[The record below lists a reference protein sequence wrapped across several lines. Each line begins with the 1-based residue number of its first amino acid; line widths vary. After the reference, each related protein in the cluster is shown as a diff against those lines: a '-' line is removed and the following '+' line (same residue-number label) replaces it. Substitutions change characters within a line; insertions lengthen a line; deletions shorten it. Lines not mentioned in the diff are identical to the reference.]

1 MLLPKRLRIAAG
13 RGGRRSDV
21 MLEWRGNARKTLVGS
36 LVGFA
41 LLVSAWDGGSSNPSR
56 GGTTTGGAAAAPAN
70 LPELN
75 VTVGAP
81 VGYYSALW
89 VAEINNLFQK
99 EGVKVNVLTYSGIA
113 VGAAQ
118 LATGQSDVLVNAIT
132 QTAGLKVKNIDV
144 RVLMYLG
151 KWDYHV
157 TALVTNPSI
166 ASIGQLK
173 AMGSTCQIATLVPGG
188 GLYGFAVALKK
199 VYNLDCRLVYLG
211 SDAAMV
217 AAYVS
222 GAANAVTPNASDA
235 NTLKTQ
241 GKGNILLD
249 PFTMD
254 KATGEA
260 LVPKAFPFWSVAAL
274 NKTITG
280 DKKVAV
286 QRFIQALRDADALME
301 PMDAAQLAAVT
312 VGVKAAFP
320 GVSVDTM
327 TTAYKLIKPIIPTG
341 AQAGRISTDDWTAA
355 LKTMEFW
362 QTPGVTAEDPRLAY
376 AAVVDTA
383 VFDAT
388 KTVPVCTSGQ
398 KPSADTIC
406 RPGN

>member
-1 MLLPKRLRIAAG
+1 
-13 RGGRRSDV
+13 
-21 MLEWRGNARKTLVGS
+21 
-36 LVGFA
+36 
-41 LLVSAWDGGSSNPSR
+41 
-56 GGTTTGGAAAAPAN
+56 
-70 LPELN
+70 
-75 VTVGAP
+75 
-81 VGYYSALW
+81 
-89 VAEINNLFQK
+89 
-99 EGVKVNVLTYSGIA
+99 
-113 VGAAQ
+113 
-118 LATGQSDVLVNAIT
+118 
-132 QTAGLKVKNIDV
+132 
-144 RVLMYLG
+144 MYLG

-166 ASIGQLK
+166 TSIDQLK
-173 AMGSTCQIATLVPGG
+173 AMGSACQIATLVPGG

-199 VYNLDCRLVYLG
+199 VYNLDCQLLYLG
-211 SDAAMV
+211 ADATMV

-222 GAANAVTPNASDA
+222 GAADAVTPNASDA

-260 LVPKAFPFWSVAAL
+260 LVPNAFPFWSVAAL

-301 PMDAAQLAAVT
+301 SMDAAQLAAVT

-320 GVSVDTM
+320 GVSVDTV

-341 AQAGRISTDDWTAA
+341 PQAGRISTDDWTAA

-362 QTPGVTAEDPRLAY
+362 KTPDVTATDPRLAY
-376 AAVVDTA
+376 GAIVDTA

-388 KTVPVCTSGQ
+388 RTVPVCTSGQ
-398 KPSADTIC
+398 KPSADKTC